1 MVLLLF
7 FELLTFREVAGPVAE
22 RLQLRLDEQ
31 QLPLNAFHRGLIAI
45 SHRLKRRDGDIAQ
58 VGLRGVLL
66 LPLLIRD
73 SLLLALAGQLLR
85 CPVGQDAVD
94 QEAEQGNHGRAI
106 AAPESG
112 CDLCQCHGF
121 AFSGSVFESAPAY
134 GEGSQC
140 ATMTASGAKI
150 AAAPAWL
157 AQNAAIAGVAVFA
170 IAVSSS
176 TTVGR

>member
-1 MVLLLF
+1 MVLLCF
-7 FELLTFREVAGPVAE
+7 FELLTFGEVAGPVAK

-31 QLPLNAFHRGLIAI
+31 QLPLNAFHRGLIAV
-45 SHRLKRRDGDIAQ
+45 SHGLKRRDGHIAQ

-66 LPLLIRD
+66 LPFLIRD
-73 SLLLALAGQLLR
+73 SLLLALARQLLR
-85 CPVGQDAVD
+85 RPVGQDAIE
-94 QEAEQGNHGRAI
+94 QEAEQGNQGRAI

-121 AFSGSVFESAPAY
+121 AVSWPVFGSVPAY

-150 AAAPAWL
+150 AAALAWV
-157 AQNAAIAGVAVFA
+157 AQNAAMAGVAVFA
-170 IAVSSS
+170 MAVSSS

>member
-1 MVLLLF
+1 MF
-7 FELLTFREVAGPVAE
+7 
-22 RLQLRLDEQ
+22 
-31 QLPLNAFHRGLIAI
+31 
-45 SHRLKRRDGDIAQ
+45 
-58 VGLRGVLL
+58 L

-85 CPVGQDAVD
+85 CPIGQDAIH
-94 QEAEQGNHGRAI
+94 QESEQGNQGRAI
-106 AAPESG
+106 AVPKTG
-112 CDLCQCHGF
+112 CDLCQHHGL
-121 AFSGSVFESAPAY
+121 AVPWSVFESAPSY

-150 AAAPAWL
+150 AATLAWF